1 MMGWEPLPGYT
12 DASTALPNS
21 PSGGDVNGKMSMIR
35 TRGWAAGPVAAL
47 LVALLS
53 VAAGAGPVRAQQ
65 KMDIAISRQPGF
77 FYMPSH
83 IIEKQKLIEKHA
95 AALGLSGVTVKWLTF
110 ATGGAQTDAFLM
122 RKVDILNTGAGNL
135 LQLWDM
141 TRGGV
146 KGIVATSAQP
156 MTLISRDPNIH
167 SIKDFGPT
175 DKIAVPTLKVST
187 QAIVLQIAAAEAF
200 GDDQWS
206 RLDASTVQLSHPD
219 AYGALSNS
227 QQDVRS
233 HFSVPPFSYLE
244 VKNVPGAHVV
254 MYSSD
259 VMGGPLS
266 QVQFFTSTRF
276 ATENPII
283 IQAVRDATKEAQD
296 LIRGDSRT
304 AVEIYKEITG
314 DKTSTEDL
322 LSLLKQP
329 GMMEWNLEPQGTM
342 KLATQLFKT
351 GTLKTQPKAWTDYY
365 LPTAYDLKGS

>member
-1 MMGWEPLPGYT
+1 
-12 DASTALPNS
+12 
-21 PSGGDVNGKMSMIR
+21 MSMIR
-35 TRGWAAGPVAAL
+35 AKGWSTGPA
-47 LVALLS
+47 VALLMAILLG
-53 VAAGAGPVRAQQ
+53 VAGAGSARAQQ
-65 KMDIAISRQPGF
+65 KMDIAISRAPGV

-95 AALGLSGVTVKWLTF
+95 AALGLPGVTVKWMTF
-110 ATGGAQTDAFLM
+110 ASGGAQTDAFLS
-122 RKVDILNTGAGNL
+122 RTIDILNTGTGNL

-187 QAIVLQIAAAEAF
+187 QAIVLQIAAAQAF

-206 RLDASTVQLSHPD
+206 KLDASTVQLSHPD
-219 AYGALSNS
+219 AYGALSNP
-227 QQDVRS
+227 QRDVRN

-244 VKNVPGAHVV
+244 TKNVPGAHVV
-254 MYSSD
+254 LSSSD

-276 ATENPII
+276 GVENPII
-283 IQAVRDATKEAQD
+283 IQAVRNATKEAQD
-296 LIRGDSRT
+296 LIRADTRS
-304 AVEIYKEITG
+304 ALEIYKEVSG
-314 DKTSTEDL
+314 DKTATDDL
-322 LSLLKQP
+322 LALFKQP

-342 KLATQLFKT
+342 KLAAHLFKT
-351 GTLKTQPKAWTDYY
+351 GTLKSQPKAWTDYY
-365 LPTAYDLKGS
+365 LPIAHDLKGS